1 MAKALGKAFDVHPD
15 LFANLQRAFDMSRA
29 RDPDPGVERRAVLQG
44 SYPIREMIKRQWL
57 EDTDAALLEVQMTKF
72 FAVRH
77 LNEIPHLAHAAKR
90 TYYDDYPPAQ
100 IAWLFRVKHI
110 AQTMAVPEYSR
121 AKLTAALN
129 KFRAYRV
136 EPEEIRHVPRV
147 LAGAGVRYVLVE
159 ALPNAKIDGV
169 CFWLDERSPVIGM
182 SLRHDRIDNFW
193 FVLAHEIQ
201 HVMLEHGREH
211 EVIDAELEGERAGT
225 GPSVS
230 EEERQANLAGADFC
244 VPQNELDL
252 LFARKGT
259 FISERDMVGFARRL
273 QIHPGIAVGQ
283 IQNRRGQFNWLRKY
297 LVKIRQHVLPGAVA
311 DGWGQVAPV
320 TL

>member
-1 MAKALGKAFDVHPD
+1 MRDLRSEELIRHFDIAVIGSGFAGSLFAMIAHQLGKSVVLIDRGKHPRVVIGESSTP
-15 LFANLQRAFDMSRA
+15 LANLLWEELTTRYDLRDLKPLAKWGTWQKERPEIACGLKRGFTFYHHDRANPRAGAPRRAEQLLVAASPHDEIADTHWYRADFDHFLVRQAESL
-29 RDPDPGVERRAVLQG
+29 GVEYLDQA
-44 SYPIREMIKRQWL
+44 
-57 EDTDAALLEVQMTKF
+57 
-72 FAVRH
+72 
-77 LNEIPHLAHAAKR
+77 N
-90 TYYDDYPPAQ
+90 
-100 IAWLFRVKHI
+100 
-110 AQTMAVPEYSR
+110 
-121 AKLTAALN
+121 LTAMR
-129 KFRAYRV
+129 F
-136 EPEEIRHVPRV
+136 
-147 LAGAGVRYVLVE
+147 
-159 ALPNAKIDGV
+159 
-169 CFWLDERSPVIGM
+169 S
-182 SLRHDRIDNFW
+182 SDR
-193 FVLAHEIQ
+193 
-201 HVMLEHGREH
+201 
-211 EVIDAELEGERAGT
+211 AELEGERAGT